1 MPGRG
6 FGISGLVMGILGVI
20 YSPLILF
27 SALEHTYSTMQE
39 NIIMG
44 IYIAIFGI
52 LAFSF
57 GFSARKRGYKK
68 AKTIV
73 AIIMGFVSVA
83 FCLSSIIVSI
93 II

>member
-1 MPGRG
+1 
-6 FGISGLVMGILGVI
+6 
-20 YSPLILF
+20 
-27 SALEHTYSTMQE
+27 
-39 NIIMG
+39 MG